1 MAVKKSILV
10 YGRCLNLAGVAA
22 CLKLDASL
30 DVHLADPQQCSARA
44 VLDAFNPETIIYD
57 LTDPPADLDLA
68 LLGDRPGTQLIGV
81 DPSSDDVLVL
91 TGKRSRAVT
100 MGELAALVAAYG
112 GRSPEWRR
120 HLAEEEGGAF
130 EE

>member
-1 MAVKKSILV
+1 
-10 YGRCLNLAGVAA
+10 
-22 CLKLDASL
+22 
-30 DVHLADPQQCSARA
+30 

-57 LTDPPADLDLA
+57 LTDPPEDIDLA

-100 MGELAALVAAYG
+100 MGELAALVAG
-112 GRSPEWRR
+112 HGRRSPDRR
-120 HLAEEEGGAF
+120 THLAEEEGGAF
-130 EE
+130 EEKD